1 MKELNNRKAQ
11 IISAS
16 ALLFQQKGYDACSV
30 RDIANEL
37 NIEAASLYHHFKS
50 KEEILSIICFEMAN
64 KLIAAMDETND
75 IYFNAEQKLRMAIE
89 QHIGII
95 VNDLSKS
102 AVFLFEWK
110 RLKEPLLTEF
120 KILRNQYEN
129 GFKQIITEGIQEDVF
144 DDVDSKFAV
153 LSVLSSVNWII
164 EWYSPQGKMNPKEI
178 AAKIC
183 DFVLG
188 GLRKKFVTDSN
199 YKNK

>member
-1 MKELNNRKAQ
+1 MKDLNNRKAQ
-11 IISAS
+11 IISTS

-37 NIEAASLYHHFKS
+37 NMEAASLYHHFKS

-89 QHIGII
+89 QHVGII

-110 RLKEPLLTEF
+110 RLNEPFLTEF
-120 KILRNQYEN
+120 KTLRNHYEN

-164 EWYSPQGKMNPKEI
+164 EWYKPTGNMQPKEI
-178 AAKIC
+178 AKKMS

-188 GLRKKFVTDSN
+188 GLRKKLVTDSN
-199 YKNK
+199 YKQ

>member
-1 MKELNNRKAQ
+1 MKELNNRKEQ
-11 IISAS
+11 IISAA

-37 NIEAASLYHHFKS
+37 DMEAASLYHHFKS
-50 KEEILSIICFEMAN
+50 KEELLALICFEMAN

-75 IYFNAEQKLRMAIE
+75 IYFNAEQKLHMAIE
-89 QHIGII
+89 QHVEII
-95 VNDLSKS
+95 CSELSKS
-102 AVFLFEWK
+102 TVFLREWK
-110 RLKEPLLTEF
+110 SLSEPNLSNF
-120 KILRNQYEN
+120 KALRNKYEN
-129 GFKQIITEGIQEDVF
+129 GLKQIISDGIQEDVF
-144 DDVDSKFAV
+144 DEVDLKFAG

-188 GLRKKFVTDSN
+188 GLRKKFVTDIN
-199 YKNK
+199 YKK

>member
-1 MKELNNRKAQ
+1 MKELNNRKEQ
-11 IISAS
+11 IISAAAS
-16 ALLFQQKGYDACSV
+16 LFQQKGYDACSV

-37 NIEAASLYHHFKS
+37 EMEAASLYHHFKS
-50 KEEILSIICFEMAN
+50 KEELLALICFEMAN

-89 QHIGII
+89 QHVEII
-95 VNDLSKS
+95 CSELSKS
-102 AVFLFEWK
+102 TVFLREWK
-110 RLKEPLLTEF
+110 SLSEPNLSNF
-120 KILRNQYEN
+120 KALRNKYEN
-129 GFKQIITEGIQEDVF
+129 GLKQIISDGIQEDVF
-144 DDVDSKFAV
+144 DEVDLKFAC

-188 GLRKKFVTDSN
+188 GLRKKFVTDIN
-199 YKNK
+199 YKK